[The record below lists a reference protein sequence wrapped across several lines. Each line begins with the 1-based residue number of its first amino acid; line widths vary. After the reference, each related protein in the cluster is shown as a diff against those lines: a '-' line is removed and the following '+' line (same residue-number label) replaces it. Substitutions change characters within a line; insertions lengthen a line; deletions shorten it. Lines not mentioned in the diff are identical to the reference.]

1 MKNFTYLLRV
11 RYSECDA
18 QKIVFNGKYAEFVDI
33 AATEY
38 SRAVWGNYNDVL
50 AIGVDSQVVNLN
62 ISWKAPSTFDD
73 VLAIEVNTGNV
84 GNSSYTFEFEI
95 RNYETGASIASAQV
109 VYVMVDATEFIKMP
123 IPTDLRQKLEQG
135 GPGLVVNHAGVE
147 LADATP
153 A

>member
-1 MKNFTYLLRV
+1 MKNFTHLLRV
-11 RYSECDA
+11 RYSECDS

-50 AIGVDSQVVNLN
+50 AMGVDSQVVNLN

-73 VLAIEVNTGNV
+73 VLAIEVNTGKV

-95 RNYETGASIASAQV
+95 RNYLTGIMIASAQV
-109 VYVMVDATEFIKMP
+109 IYVMVDATEFTKMR
-123 IPTDLRQKLEQG
+123 IPDDLRQKLEQG
-135 GPGLVVNHAGVE
+135 APTVIVNHAGID
-147 LADATP
+147 LANG
-153 A
+153 